1 MEESREE
8 GAERAGLFSALKS
21 LGTTLLASGKT
32 RLELLSN
39 EIETEKLRAL
49 QLVLV
54 SQAMAFCFALG
65 IILAVI
71 FLVVLFWEQRTMVL
85 GIFTLVFF
93 ALGGFFLT
101 RLKQAT
107 QRSDKV
113 FSASIEQLQED
124 IRQLKSLTGH
134 EPPA

>member
-8 GAERAGLFSALKS
+8 RAGLFAALKG
-21 LGTTLLASGKT
+21 LTATLLASGKT

-39 EIETEKLRAL
+39 EIETEKLHAL
-49 QLVLV
+49 RLVLI

-65 IILAVI
+65 IILAII
-71 FLVVLFWEQRTMVL
+71 FLVVLFWDQRTMVL
-85 GIFTLVFF
+85 GIFTLIFL
-93 ALGGFFLT
+93 ALGGLFLM
-101 RLKQAT
+101 RLKEAT
-107 QRSDKV
+107 QRPDKI

-124 IRQLKSLTGH
+124 IRQLKSLSGH